1 MNRFDKKYNILLN
14 EFLGTLASAAGSFL
28 KAGEDPAYLFN
39 LKQKPNQKKLYGKE
53 NPPKVGKLAVYAN
66 NTEVVGRVV
75 KPLDKN
81 GQFGIALIKPNGQQS
96 EFEFAQTEKKPYWHI
111 EYTEIVL
118 KNHVDGKDT
127 MLKKKDSKGNDVWQ
141 VSPSKEIPYLM
152 VGKNTKFENWIS
164 YDDYLKQSKK

>member
-1 MNRFDKKYNILLN
+1 MHKFDTVIN
-14 EFLGTLASAAGSFL
+14 EFLGSLVKGAASATGSFL
-28 KAGEDPAYLFN
+28 KAAEDPAYLFN
-39 LKQKPNQKKLYGKE
+39 LKQKPNQKKTFSKE

-81 GQFGIALIKPNGQQS
+81 GQFGIKLMKPNGKQS
-96 EFEFAQTEKKPYWHI
+96 EYEFVQTEKKPYWHI
-111 EYTEIVL
+111 EYTEVVL
-118 KNHVDGKDT
+118 KNHVDGKDM
-127 MLKKKDSKGNDVWQ
+127 MLKKKDSNGNDVWQ
-141 VSPSKEIPYLM
+141 VSPSKEIPYIM